1 MNTPPAIAGLVLAAG
16 ASGRMGSDK
25 ALALYQGRTFL
36 ASVVGT
42 AREAGIEQLAVVL
55 GHHADEIRQA
65 VDLSGVQVVVNA
77 HYHLGQTSSL
87 QAGLRALA
95 GGNYNAL
102 VLCLVDHPAVSSS
115 TVREL
120 ITAYLDC
127 RAPVVVPLFEGR
139 RGHPVIISQELFGP
153 IQALNS
159 DQGANLVI
167 RQYQDRTRAVP
178 VSDSGVVLDIDD
190 PQMLAK
196 LG

>member
-36 ASVVGT
+36 ASVVAT

-120 ITAYLDC
+120 IAAYLDC

-153 IQALNS
+153 MQALNS